1 MKTLGGYEIVD
12 EKARENIEN
21 IKTDKIILVSP
32 NGTEYKI
39 TVSDDGVLTS
49 TKIDNE
55 TEVIDYE

>member
-1 MKTLGGYEIVD
+1 MKTFGGYEIVD

-39 TVSDDGVLTS
+39 TISDDGVLTS